1 MDLELRHLRTIC
13 AIADT
18 GSISQAAVA
27 LGVSQPAI
35 TLLLRRME
43 QSIGGTLFQRD
54 RTGSRPTALG
64 ERAVRQARLVLAELE
79 SFAAD
84 LTDPATATV
93 PPPRIGSA
101 HLTCIGDIV
110 DGLEK
115 ALPHSGFTLRV
126 EPSTLVLAQLLGHG
140 HLDLAVVV
148 MLEDQQVALP
158 PQVAQRTLV
167 PRLPIFLALAASDPR
182 SQAPTVYLAD
192 LRDDTW
198 ICPPGADDGSLA
210 SLREGCR
217 REGFTPRIRFEMP
230 SGSGRQLIEAGH
242 AIQLVE
248 PGAIATD
255 TVAVRPLA
263 GDPFTARMI
272 LAWHRRKFTESSVR
286 AVYQAIADAYSTHAN
301 ITPHY
306 APWWHAHPEVHPLT
320 V

>member
-18 GSISQAAVA
+18 GSISAAA
-27 LGVSQPAI
+27 ATLGVSQPAI

-43 QSIGGTLFQRD
+43 QSIGGKLFQRD

-64 ERAVRQARLVLAELE
+64 DRAVAQARLVLAELE

-84 LTDPATATV
+84 LTDPSKAGY

-101 HLTCIGDIV
+101 HLTCIAAIV
-110 DGLEK
+110 DSLEK

-126 EPSTLVLAQLLGHG
+126 EPSTLVLAQLLGHD
-140 HLDLAVVV
+140 HLDLAVIV

-158 PQVAQRTLV
+158 PHVAHRTLV
-167 PRLPIFLALAASDPR
+167 PRLPIFVALAATDPL
-182 SQAPTVYLAD
+182 SEHPAINLAD
-192 LRDDTW
+192 LRDATW

-217 REGFTPRIRFEMP
+217 REGFVPHIRFEMP
-230 SGSGRQLIEAGH
+230 SGSSRPLIEAGH

-248 PGAIATD
+248 PGALATD
-255 TVAVRPLA
+255 TVAVRPLV

-272 LAWHRRKFTESSVR
+272 LAWHRRKFTEAAIR
-286 AVYQAIADAYSTHAN
+286 AVYQAVGHAYSAHAN
-301 ITPHY
+301 ASPHY
-306 APWWHAHPEVHPLT
+306 RNWWRAHPEVHPLT
-320 V
+320 G